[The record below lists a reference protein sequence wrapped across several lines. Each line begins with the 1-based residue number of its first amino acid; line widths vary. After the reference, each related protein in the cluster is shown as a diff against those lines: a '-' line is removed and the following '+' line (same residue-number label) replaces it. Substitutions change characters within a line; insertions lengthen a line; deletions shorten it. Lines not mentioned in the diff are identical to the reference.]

1 MYSTVTLYS
10 TLYST
15 VHCTVQCTVQRTVQR
30 TVQCT
35 VQCTVRYSCMM
46 LDNEALY
53 DICFRTLQLTTL
65 TYGDLNHLVSAAM
78 SGVTTC
84 LCFPGQLNCDLLN
97 IAVNSIPFPVVSAAM
112 SGVRTCLC
120 FPGQLNCDLHKFVVN
135 LILFQKLQ
143 SFIIVLCFIVFYS
156 II

>member
-1 MYSTVTLYS
+1 
-10 TLYST
+10 
-15 VHCTVQCTVQRTVQR
+15 
-30 TVQCT
+30 
-35 VQCTVRYSCMM
+35 MM

-65 TYGDLNHLVSAAM
+65 TYGDVNHLVSAAM

-84 LCFPGQLNCDLLN
+84 LCFPGQLNCDL
-97 IAVNSIPFPVVSAAM
+97 
-112 SGVRTCLC
+112 
-120 FPGQLNCDLHKFVVN
+120 HKIVVN

-143 SFIIVLCFIVFYS
+143 FFIIVVCFIVFYS